1 MKKVLLLA
9 LLSCFILPG
18 CNNQPSPEPSQTNK
32 PKHSQGVFVP
42 LPATEVIESSNSGE
56 LKNIDRFNT
65 FLENINEK
73 EADHIQIIHFTTEG
87 DPIYQ
92 DIQFD
97 GTEFT
102 STVDNSRDKY
112 GSGGITEKIC
122 TELKIEESDERKD
135 YMLEGCEGQGEELL
149 LVFWK

>member
-1 MKKVLLLA
+1 MIKVLLLA
-9 LLSCFILPG
+9 LISCFILPG
-18 CNNQPSPEPSQTNK
+18 CNDLPSKDAGQPNKPEPA
-32 PKHSQGVFVP
+32 QGQFSP

-56 LKNIDRFNT
+56 VKNIDRFYA

-73 EADHIQIIHFTTEG
+73 ESDHIQIIQFTTEG

-102 STVDNSRDKY
+102 STVDNSRDEY
-112 GSGGITEKIC
+112 GSGGIRETVC
-122 TELKIEESDERKD
+122 TELEIEESDERID
-135 YMLEGCEGQGEELL
+135 YLLKGCENQEEELL